1 MKMDNHELPS
11 EFVKHEHSETHRN
24 GGNDIPM
31 LQIGWKAGP
40 EQYPPTELCDYAV
53 IAEQAGFDTIDGS
66 DHFHPWS
73 EAGQELRTR
82 G

>member
-1 MKMDNHELPS
+1 
-11 EFVKHEHSETHRN
+11 
-24 GGNDIPM
+24 M

-53 IAEQAGFDTIDGS
+53 IADQGAFLERYGRDVLPQ
-66 DHFHPWS
+66 
-73 EAGQELRTR
+73 LRVK